1 MKEKRN
7 LSGMYFR
14 SQEEDGTWGNR
25 VFEDL
30 DLVEQ
35 VKAMDDRTEE
45 WLKSCILILAGT
57 INVIGDQFD
66 IMSNSEE

>member
-7 LSGMYFR
+7 LSGIYFR
-14 SQEEDGTWGNR
+14 SQEEDGVWGNR

-30 DLVEQ
+30 DLIEQ
-35 VKAMDDRTEE
+35 VKAMDGRTEE
-45 WLKSCILILAGT
+45 WLKSCILTLAGT

-66 IMSNSEE
+66 IMSGPEE